1 MDCGLELTEPLSMIA
16 QLDAKFHDKQGNRSV
31 ITITTQ
37 GEKSPSMMGFQFEGE
52 GPQAEQ
58 FDNLSHM
65 MIEVRMFFMH
75 LKMRFR
81 ALTLLSM
88 DNPNKANQLEML
100 RLLCAQP
107 VMMKSW

>member
-1 MDCGLELTEPLSMIA
+1 
-16 QLDAKFHDKQGNRSV
+16 
-31 ITITTQ
+31 
-37 GEKSPSMMGFQFEGE
+37 
-52 GPQAEQ
+52 
-58 FDNLSHM
+58 M

-88 DNPNKANQLEML
+88 DNPNKANQLEMI

>member
-1 MDCGLELTEPLSMIA
+1 MKVKAHRL
-16 QLDAKFHDKQGNRSV
+16 N
-31 ITITTQ
+31 
-37 GEKSPSMMGFQFEGE
+37 
-52 GPQAEQ
+52 
-58 FDNLSHM
+58 NLSHM

-88 DNPNKANQLEML
+88 DNPNKANQLEMI